1 MKKVYNIVAIISIL
15 LFAIG
20 FVADKLNVESLNML
34 IENRDL
40 FVVIYL
46 FSSLQY
52 QRKLNLEKEALIKK
66 LKKIKNRSICFGF
79 YVLGCSPSFD
89 SVFKLVY

>member
-66 LKKIKNRSICFGF
+66 LKK
-79 YVLGCSPSFD
+79 
-89 SVFKLVY
+89 